1 MIWDLIGRHEE
12 GMANM
17 IDSMATVR
25 EEMRIEWYFVSALE
39 IHHMMLHIVRME
51 ISQTEV
57 FCKCKPER
65 ERNLLRSGGKLVEK
79 VIKVSAL
86 EKGTE

>member
-1 MIWDLIGRHEE
+1 
-12 GMANM
+12 M

-39 IHHMMLHIVRME
+39 IHHMMLHIVRVE

-57 FCKCKPER
+57 VCKCKCVR
-65 ERNLLRSGGKLVEK
+65 EKSVEEWGE
-79 VIKVSAL
+79 IGRESN
-86 EKGTE
+86 